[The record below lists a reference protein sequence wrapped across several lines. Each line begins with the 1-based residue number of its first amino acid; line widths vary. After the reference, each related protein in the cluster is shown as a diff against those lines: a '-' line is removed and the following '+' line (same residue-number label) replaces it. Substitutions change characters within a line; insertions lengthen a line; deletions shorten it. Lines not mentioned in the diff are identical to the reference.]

1 MKPNKTNGNMLGRA
15 VFITSLN
22 DLSLSFIIFMI
33 WFVLTGVLYDT
44 SYARCKR
51 NSKFRDLVDIEVL
64 LEQIEGFAYAY
75 YDKNSGQLPNVK
87 KSDIVDLSRD
97 INDQFFTYL
106 GEFLFQVL
114 CSFSPCEVDKVKIH
128 FPRLNCVLIK
138 ALKGTSTILTSIA

>member
-1 MKPNKTNGNMLGRA
+1 MKPKKYTGNMLGRA
-15 VFITSLN
+15 VFIGSLN
-22 DLSLSFIIFMI
+22 DLSLSFISFII

-51 NSKFRDLVDIEVL
+51 NSKFRDLVDKEIL

-97 INDQFFTYL
+97 INDPFFTYL

-114 CSFSPCEVDKVKIH
+114 CSFSPFEVDKVKIT
-128 FPRLNCVLIK
+128 LSKI
-138 ALKGTSTILTSIA
+138 

>member
-15 VFITSLN
+15 VFISSLN

-33 WFVLTGVLYDT
+33 WFLLTGVLYDT

-51 NSKFRDLVDIEVL
+51 NSKFRDLVDIEIL

-114 CSFSPCEVDKVKIH
+114 CSFSPCEVDKVKIT
-128 FPRLNCVLIK
+128 RSK
-138 ALKGTSTILTSIA
+138 T